1 MKEKVSKK
9 EKLIKF
15 ANSARRFV
23 DVKIFASLL
32 GIFFGGTGVAFAYSW
47 DALDHGMEHVNK
59 WGDLG
64 GTIGMCGLVC
74 AGLYFLFVF
83 IVSVVADD
91 LVDDVGEERLIDTI
105 PHTACFFVMVLIAL
119 CMFAT
124 HTAAEYSPTM
134 TFPWIDEIYTALKIG
149 PALLVC
155 FSIIDLIESLAI
167 NLREASND
175 NESGI

>member
-47 DALDHGMEHVNK
+47 DAMDHGLEYINK
-59 WGDLG
+59 WGNLAG
-64 GTIGMCGLVC
+64 IIGIAGLVC
-74 AGLYFLFVF
+74 AGLYFLFMF
-83 IVSVVADD
+83 FVSALADD
-91 LVDDVGEERLIDTI
+91 LIDDDGNEKLVDT

-119 CMFAT
+119 CMIAA
-124 HTAAEYSPTM
+124 HTAAEYSPSM
-134 TFPWIDEIYTALKIG
+134 TFPWIDEIYTALKVG
-149 PALLVC
+149 PALLIC
-155 FSIIDLIESLAI
+155 FSVLDLAESLTI
-167 NLREASND
+167 SLREVLPND

>member
-47 DALDHGMEHVNK
+47 DAIDHGLEHINK
-59 WGDLG
+59 WGNLAG
-64 GTIGMCGLVC
+64 IIGITGLVF
-74 AGLYFLFVF
+74 AGLYFLFMLIYF
-83 IVSVVADD
+83 LVADLAD
-91 LVDDVGEERLIDTI
+91 DDGEENLVDTPNVAYLFVFTLIGI
-105 PHTACFFVMVLIAL
+105 SMIAS
-119 CMFAT
+119 
-124 HTAAEYSPTM
+124 HTAAEHSPSM

-149 PALLVC
+149 PALLICLAVL
-155 FSIIDLIESLAI
+155 DLAESLTI
-167 NLREASND
+167 NLREELPND